1 MPWVPWVPVPA
12 ASTPAD
18 PTSLHRQ
25 AAGAMRLALKGKG
38 VLRIRLLRGE
48 GLKATNDTTHDGEK
62 DASDPYCELTL
73 GGEEERSTTI
83 RGSLNPEWDELF
95 EFRGGAAH
103 FGSHAAHNVSHA
115 AHELGHSVSHAAHEA
130 GHGVSHAA
138 HNASH
143 AAHEMGHGVS
153 HAAHNVSHSHAAH
166 NVSHSGG
173 SVRAR
178 LGGSVRARFTRQ
190 KPPSA
195 LDAISPTSGQR
206 AKSSEDVSDAKQK
219 LTQAERPR

>member
-1 MPWVPWVPVPA
+1 
-12 ASTPAD
+12 
-18 PTSLHRQ
+18 
-25 AAGAMRLALKGKG
+25 MRLALKGKG

-166 NVSHSGG
+166 NVSHAAHNVSHAAHNVTHSHAAHNVTHAGG